1 MCSRSCDQIV
11 NKASW
16 ERGFAHGSIYK
27 TEVVDLAD
35 RVKGDDGVVFGTS
48 PGDPKVEGKLDAD
61 GLPPI
66 GSVLHYG
73 DPFYSYINLNT
84 GQSVVQF
91 YRSAGGS
98 GRWCG

>member
-1 MCSRSCDQIV
+1 M

-27 TEVVDLAD
+27 TEVVDLAE
-35 RVKGDDGVVFGTS
+35 RVKGDDGVVFGTT
-48 PGDPKVEGKLDAD
+48 PGDPKVDDKLDAD

-66 GSVLHYG
+66 GSVLRYG

-84 GQSVVQF
+84 GQSSIAY
-91 YRSAGGS
+91 YR
-98 GRWCG
+98 